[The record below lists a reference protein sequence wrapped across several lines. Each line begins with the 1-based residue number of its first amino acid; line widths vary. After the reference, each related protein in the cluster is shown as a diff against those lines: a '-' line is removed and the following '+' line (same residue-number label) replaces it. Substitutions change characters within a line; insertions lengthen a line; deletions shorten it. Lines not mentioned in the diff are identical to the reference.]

1 MRLIPLDSSFV
12 LGLPTGGTPLATY
25 QALIE
30 LHRAGQVSF
39 KNVVTSN
46 MDEYVG
52 LPSGYTTY
60 SSFMYANF
68 FDYVD
73 IPHENINLL
82 DGRAV
87 DLDAECA
94 IYEEK
99 IKSLD
104 DIQLFIGGVGVD
116 GHIAFNEAG
125 SSLASRTLEV
135 NLTHSKKV
143 ANSRFFNGDIAQVP
157 TSALSIGVGT

>member
-68 FDYVD
+68 F
-73 IPHENINLL
+73 
-82 DGRAV
+82 
-87 DLDAECA
+87 
-94 IYEEK
+94 
-99 IKSLD
+99 
-104 DIQLFIGGVGVD
+104 
-116 GHIAFNEAG
+116 
-125 SSLASRTLEV
+125 
-135 NLTHSKKV
+135 
-143 ANSRFFNGDIAQVP
+143 
-157 TSALSIGVGT
+157 